1 MAYMFRSSSQGLR
14 SPASPCR
21 RRLVLAILAILA
33 AGIAASAK
41 KKGRSPAGV
50 PAQVAQL
57 GQQLWGVPLDESGP
71 LTGQIEKLVLDYMN
85 QWLAAHPPDAHPA
98 PGETTYVLK
107 VRSEIEGLFAGLH
120 SPVYAYGDTFER
132 PYNGGQLLGAG
143 YTLGWSDF
151 DRANVIALYDLRNG
165 TVQQVALTHFLPDVD
180 VRFHFFNPPAA
191 AAGQF
196 WFLIYGTRLG
206 KSSPRLSA
214 ELYSFDGKT
223 LKSLWTI
230 KDVYDGRFSFPAA
243 ESRVVLSYL
252 KEDELTQA
260 IASNGQVARH
270 EAAYHVA
277 PGGMD
282 LEYDR

>member
-1 MAYMFRSSSQGLR
+1 MAEMSMSFSKGLK
-14 SPASPCR
+14 SLIASR
-21 RRLVLAILAILA
+21 RRWVIPPVLAIVA
-33 AGIAASAK
+33 AGAAAVAQQKSAA
-41 KKGRSPAGV
+41 PADV
-50 PAQVAQL
+50 TAQVAHL

-71 LTGQIEKLVLDYMN
+71 LTGQIEKLVLDYMS
-85 QWLAAHPPDAHPA
+85 QWLAAHPPDAQPV

-107 VRSEIEGLFAGLH
+107 VRREIENVFAGLH
-120 SPVYAYGDTFER
+120 SPVYAYGNTFVQ
-132 PYNGGQLLGAG
+132 PYKGGQLLAAG

-151 DRANVIALYDLRNG
+151 DRANVIALYELHGG

-180 VRFHFFNPPAA
+180 VRFHFFNPPPS

-196 WFLIYGTRLG
+196 WFMIYGTRLG

-214 ELYSFDGKT
+214 GLYSFDGKT
-223 LKSLWTI
+223 LRSLWTI
-230 KDVYDGRFSFPAA
+230 KDVYDGRVTFPLVGG
-243 ESRVVLSYL
+243 RVLLSYL

-260 IASNGQVARH
+260 IASNSQVARH

-277 PGGMD
+277 PDGMD